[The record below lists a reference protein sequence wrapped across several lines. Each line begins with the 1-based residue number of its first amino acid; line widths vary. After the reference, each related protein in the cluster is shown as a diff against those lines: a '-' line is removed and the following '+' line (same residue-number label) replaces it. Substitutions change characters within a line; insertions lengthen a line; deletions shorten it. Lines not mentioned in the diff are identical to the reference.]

1 MLSTKEGIY
10 LKIIEW
16 ILFFGLCGLSAVF
29 LWGVLDKFNSRKTSF
44 TQSEEPI
51 QDLPTIAICFSK
63 PDSRKTEYK
72 YEQDFKIEYKI
83 LLGNQSLYGINFLK
97 EGKKSTALGEIIYLQ
112 KMVTRYLGD
121 CYKIS
126 SILSDH
132 QLIKYG
138 TRIFLHFNKSI
149 VDEDLPPFIKLF
161 FTSEKNSHGI
171 IESQWRNGKIIRS
184 QVNKDMGKVIN
195 LTPQQHNFLTINSKC
210 SSESYYECLEKRL
223 NTTLNCSLVSLPI
236 LPLCEMNKTNV
247 TEKVFWDQM
256 AKVKDVLQC
265 PKLCKILEYSG
276 DEQYYQN
283 LSYTGHGEKIITF
296 P

>member
-1 MLSTKEGIY
+1 MLSTKEGICF
-10 LKIIEW
+10 KIIEW
-16 ILFFGLCGLSAVF
+16 ILFFGLCGLSAIF

-63 PDSRKTEYK
+63 PDSRKTEYQ

-83 LLGNQSLYGINFLK
+83 LLGNQSLYGNILREGINSNVF
-97 EGKKSTALGEIIYLQ
+97 GEIVYLQ
-112 KMVTRYLGD
+112 KIITRYLGD

-132 QLIKYG
+132 KLVKYG
-138 TRIFLHFNKSI
+138 TRILLHFKKTI
-149 VDEDLPPFIKLF
+149 VEEDLPPFIKLF
-161 FTSEKNSHGI
+161 FTSEKNSYGI

-195 LTPQQHNFLTINSKC
+195 LTPQQHNFLTIKSQC
-210 SSESYYECLEKRL
+210 SSESYYECLAKRL

-236 LPLCEMNKTNV
+236 LPICEMNKTNV
-247 TEKVFWDQM
+247 NEKVFWDQM
-256 AKVKDVLQC
+256 AKVKDVIQC
-265 PKLCKILEYSG
+265 PKICMSLEYFG
-276 DEQYYQN
+276 DEQYHQKLTN
-283 LSYTGHGEKIITF
+283 TGHSEKIVAV